1 MASLLLRLF
10 MHSKNRFVFVL
21 LFSECIELINSLII
35 VELLF
40 EEWAWNWIIMILLV
54 ASTIFE
60 KNFKK
65 YPIHFYLTENLK
77 SCDFVAQ
84 KVGLEK
90 IDKYEKCRK
99 SYQIFYLDTY
109 PKKVMKNSWPAEL
122 ILFKKCLIFWAN
134 KKVRSWRTFDKNSAN
149 IKSKANFGN

>member
-54 ASTIFE
+54 AS
-60 KNFKK
+60 
-65 YPIHFYLTENLK
+65 IHLYLTENLK

-84 KVGLEK
+84 KVGLEE